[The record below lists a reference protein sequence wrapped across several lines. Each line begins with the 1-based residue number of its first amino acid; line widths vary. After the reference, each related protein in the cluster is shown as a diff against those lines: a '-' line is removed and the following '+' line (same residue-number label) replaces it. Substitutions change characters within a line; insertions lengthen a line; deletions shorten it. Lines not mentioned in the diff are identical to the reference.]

1 MPQMST
7 LVNMT
12 QPRIKSVNLNID
24 LKKKMRKIFINPYG
38 NNINLEKSK
47 IEHRQ
52 YVIFRVRKKGKLETT
67 HISGYHDPE
76 KHRTR

>member
-1 MPQMST
+1 
-7 LVNMT
+7 
-12 QPRIKSVNLNID
+12 
-24 LKKKMRKIFINPYG
+24 MRKIFMNPYG

>member
-24 LKKKMRKIFINPYG
+24 LKKKMRKIFMNPYG

-47 IEHRQ
+47 MEHR
-52 YVIFRVRKKGKLETT
+52 
-67 HISGYHDPE
+67 
-76 KHRTR
+76 